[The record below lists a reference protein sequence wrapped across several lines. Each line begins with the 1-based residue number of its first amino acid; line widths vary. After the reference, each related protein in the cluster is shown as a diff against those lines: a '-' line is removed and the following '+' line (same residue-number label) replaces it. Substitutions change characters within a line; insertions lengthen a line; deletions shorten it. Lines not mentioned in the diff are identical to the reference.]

1 MTAEFNVLSKCF
13 PTKSYLIDNI
23 ITSTPRFSTL
33 DRSPW
38 DQLIYSQDDTR
49 IRLSSINAALDPVS
63 YVQAISNIADET
75 DFVRYMGLAH
85 EFLSKTDLGQL
96 FVMYP
101 LTPLSVNSITSGR
114 QKGIKASHQSK
125 IWGIYIET
133 ARRTLEATTQLRQL
147 DTGSLSQ
154 NFSEND
160 RILRYK

>member
-1 MTAEFNVLSKCF
+1 M
-13 PTKSYLIDNI
+13 IDNI
-23 ITSTPRFSTL
+23 ITSNPRVSTL
-33 DRSPW
+33 ELSPLY
-38 DQLIYSQDDTR
+38 QLLYSQDDTH
-49 IRLSSINAALDPVS
+49 ILLSAIDATLYPVS
-63 YVQAISNIADET
+63 YSQAISNIANDT
-75 DFVRYMGLAH
+75 DFVRSMGLAH
-85 EFLSKTDLGQL
+85 ELLSKTDLGQL
-96 FVMYP
+96 FVMDP